1 MIQVGDIIC
10 SGYDSQ
16 GNPENEFLVT
26 VCDPIKGVP
35 LANNMIQPIPWGYE
49 KVIKVLTNL

>member
-49 KVIKVLTNL
+49 KVIKVPTNP